1 MLRTFSEG
9 EELAHLLPSSAELH
23 QLSLLPE
30 QLDQIQVTVVVK
42 SIDGKLKKKIKKK
55 VNLKRSVE

>member
-1 MLRTFSEG
+1 MLRTFGEG
-9 EELAHLLPSSAELH
+9 EELTHLLPSPAELH

-42 SIDGKLKKKIKKK
+42 SIDRKL
-55 VNLKRSVE
+55 

>member
-1 MLRTFSEG
+1 MLRTFGEG
-9 EELAHLLPSSAELH
+9 EELTHLLPSPAELH

-42 SIDGKLKKKIKKK
+42 SIDGKL
-55 VNLKRSVE
+55 

>member
-30 QLDQIQVTVVVK
+30 QLDQVQVTVVVK
-42 SIDGKLKKKIKKK
+42 SIDGKLKKK
-55 VNLKRSVE
+55 